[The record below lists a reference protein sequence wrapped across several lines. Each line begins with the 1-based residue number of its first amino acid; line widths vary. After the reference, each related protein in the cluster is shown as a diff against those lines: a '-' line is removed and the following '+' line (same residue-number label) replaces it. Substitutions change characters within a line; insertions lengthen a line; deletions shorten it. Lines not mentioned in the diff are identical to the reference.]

1 VYPDRAPSP
10 GRTGPAGREQSK
22 GGGKPALDNPTAYR
36 PPIARG
42 GRSGSVAA
50 MMRAE
55 REVATVAPGKVCI
68 LYYTILYYTILY
80 YTLYIVLYGHASV
93 MMVQCVW
100 SDMTS

>member
-22 GGGKPALDNPTAYR
+22 GGGKPALDKPTAYR

-68 LYYTILYYTILY
+68 VYTILYLSSC
-80 YTLYIVLYGHASV
+80 LV
-93 MMVQCVW
+93 
-100 SDMTS
+100 